1 MISEA
6 QHASRI
12 CRKEYMRKEYRL
24 RMFVMEFRSRIY
36 VMEFRSKKVKEN
48 FSNSEIGRNQFLT
61 YENPCIGAISETIGL
76 NLVEKNTYK
85 TENLDLNSL
94 T

>member
-1 MISEA
+1 
-6 QHASRI
+6 
-12 CRKEYMRKEYRL
+12 
-24 RMFVMEFRSRIY
+24 MFVMEFRSRIFLKEFRSRIY
-36 VMEFRSKKVKEN
+36 VKEFRSRIYVKEFRSKKVKKN
-48 FSNSEIGRNQFLT
+48 FSSSENGRNRFLT